1 MTNIK
6 HDPNLKED
14 FKPRLLVDP
23 LIIVEQ
29 TDDGSHRIIISPERM
44 NEKENNAAGWGVLMS
59 DLIDH
64 IAHMGATLSGRD
76 ARDVRAAIVKVMRDE
91 DRFKEKDPNR
101 GQLTGAFSIR
111 DVQ

>member
-6 HDPNLKED
+6 YDPSLKED
-14 FKPRLLVDP
+14 FKPRIITDP
-23 LIIVEQ
+23 VVLVEQ
-29 TDDGSHRIIISPERM
+29 AKDGEALRFTLHPEFFAH
-44 NEKENNAAGWGVLMS
+44 NDAAGWGVLLS

-76 ARDVRAAIVKVMRDE
+76 VRDVRASLVKVMRDE
-91 DRFKEKDPNR
+91 DRFKEKDPER
-101 GQLTGAFSIR
+101 AQQRGAFSIR